1 VPAQS
6 AFTESLTALSRF
18 FVGEGTFTDTLQRVA
33 ELTEAALEPVDF
45 VGLTMLVE
53 NRARTAVFTDSTSP
67 TIDQAQYDSGEGP
80 CLDAFRQRRAVS
92 VPSMTDD
99 GPYPAFRAAAWAHG
113 INSTL
118 SLPLAADHDTVGAM
132 NLYSRRRAAFGP
144 DDLELAATFAS
155 QAAIVLAN
163 AAAYWDAF
171 DLSSDL
177 ADALEHRAVI
187 EQAKGILIGAQGCT
201 PDEAFDLLVAASQ
214 RENVKLRVI
223 AERMV
228 EGSHQPRGPDVTSER
243 PAST

>member
-1 VPAQS
+1 VPVES
-6 AFTESLTALSRF
+6 PFSESLAVLSRF

-33 ELTEAALEPVDF
+33 ELTETALEPVDF
-45 VGLTMLVE
+45 VGLTMLME

-80 CLDAFRQRRAVS
+80 CLDAFREGRVVS

-113 INSTL
+113 VNSTL
-118 SLPLAADHDTVGAM
+118 SLPLAAEHNSVGAM
-132 NLYSRRRAAFGP
+132 NLYSRSRAAFGP
-144 DDLELAATFAS
+144 DECELAVTFAS

-177 ADALEHRAVI
+177 ADALDHRAVI
-187 EQAKGILIGAQGCT
+187 EQAKGILMGAQRCT
-201 PDEAFDLLVAASQ
+201 PDEAFDLLVTASQ

-223 AERMV
+223 AQRMV
-228 EGSHQPRGPDVTSER
+228 EGSRDL
-243 PAST
+243 ADD